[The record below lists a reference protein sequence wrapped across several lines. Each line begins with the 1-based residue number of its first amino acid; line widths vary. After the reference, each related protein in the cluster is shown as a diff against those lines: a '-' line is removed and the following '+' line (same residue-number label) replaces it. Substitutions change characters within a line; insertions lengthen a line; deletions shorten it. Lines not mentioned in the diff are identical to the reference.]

1 MKSLKP
7 ALKFWHEIIFI
18 IGLGLLVIGMTM
30 NANVAFNQVFNIVS
44 YCIFV
49 SLLICL
55 VGQFYWKNLILA
67 LILAVLFGLGSMY
80 MAFGWV
86 IESGKMSTADDGY
99 FFAIFSF
106 FLFIGL
112 IITAISMPFKY
123 INTIQKDKVQPDN
136 AAEKTTEP
144 KREYALTT

>member
-1 MKSLKP
+1 MKSLKS
-7 ALKFWHEIIFI
+7 ALKFWQEIIFI
-18 IGLGLLVIGMTM
+18 LGLGFLIIGMTM
-30 NANVAFNQVFNIVS
+30 NANVAFKQVFNIVS

-49 SLLICL
+49 SFLICL

-67 LILAVLFGLGSMY
+67 LMLAVLFGLGSMY
-80 MAFGWV
+80 MTFAWL
-86 IESGKMSTADDGY
+86 IEFGKMSTVEEGY
-99 FFAIFSF
+99 FFAVFSF

-112 IITAISMPFKY
+112 TITAISMPFKY

-144 KREYALTT
+144 